1 MDRPP
6 HKRKKNEDRKGLLLN
21 KKARGMIGKQRAS
34 SAPKRAKPE
43 GGSTLKQPMSKRARM
58 QHLVD
63 KVRRIFQKYEPGYV
77 TNSMLCE
84 ELKIEPAKSVNY
96 INTLLQ
102 HDRIALH
109 SAKGGEPLYRWM
121 SDPERAK
128 TRARRDKLRGLTT
141 DAKLVYQEIEKADNK
156 GLGIKDIKFKTR
168 LPTTSIRVVLEAMA
182 TRNLIKW
189 VHTIAA
195 RNKKI
200 WMLYHLTPA
209 REDIVNALR
218 MASKSSVR
226 KKPSTAE
233 EVADFINKKK
243 LFNDTKIEAQDI
255 TIILEGMV
263 VDGDLCSEMKA
274 IPLVKGEG
282 ALRNTNQVKVYRKMI
297 GKRIESPFTQVPCA
311 VCPVASR
318 CGEGQEINPRDCKYF
333 ASWLEF

>member
-1 MDRPP
+1 
-6 HKRKKNEDRKGLLLN
+6 
-21 KKARGMIGKQRAS
+21 
-34 SAPKRAKPE
+34 
-43 GGSTLKQPMSKRARM
+43 
-58 QHLVD
+58 
-63 KVRRIFQKYEPGYV
+63 
-77 TNSMLCE
+77 
-84 ELKIEPAKSVNY
+84 
-96 INTLLQ
+96 
-102 HDRIALH
+102 
-109 SAKGGEPLYRWM
+109 M

-209 REDIVNALR
+209 REVRGGPWYDQGQFNQDIVNALR